1 MRKRWLL
8 AASFLIFIVLAGCS
22 KEPMPQD
29 QFSQYIKHW
38 NNQEFTDM
46 YRLLSAKAKES
57 ISEDDFV
64 DRYEKVYNDL
74 QISDIEVTSNAD
86 KEQEFEEESAA
97 LPFSASMNS
106 AAGKIEF
113 THDATLIKEEH
124 EDGENWF
131 VEWDTTL
138 IFPELG
144 ANDKIN
150 YASIPAQRGDIIDR
164 TGDMLAF
171 NGTLYEIGIVPEEMG
186 NDEETTIKGLSQSL
200 GISEESIENALN
212 ADWVQPGH
220 FVPIKRVSPDNEGL
234 LNEVFSLPGV
244 LKQDVKGRV
253 YPAGESAAHLIGY
266 VGPITAEEL
275 EKNEDKGYSSTDLIG
290 KRGLEQVLETQLKGT
305 NGIKISITKED
316 GSEAVLAEKPVE
328 NGEKIQLT
336 IDLTVQE
343 DLYEELKGNA
353 GTASAIDPVTGAT
366 MALVSSPSFDPNA
379 ASLGLTVQEWKTLEE
394 NEQQPLLNRFSHN
407 YVPGS
412 VMKPITG
419 AIGLEEGITTADET
433 KDIKGLRWQKDTSW
447 GSYRVTRVKDP
458 GSPVN
463 FDQAMMYS
471 DNIYFA
477 QEALQL
483 GKDSFMEGLKA
494 FGFEEEIP
502 YVYPLQS
509 SHTGNMDTEIKLAD
523 SGYGQ
528 GEVEMNILHLAAS
541 YTPFINKGSLIKP
554 VLLENEEKNQVWKEN
569 IISEET
575 VAIMNSALRKVI
587 QEPGGT
593 GRAAKMDDYPLAG
606 KTGTAELKLNVGM
619 KGQENGM
626 FVAYNPDS
634 PKLLIAMMIESVED
648 AGGSGIVVEKVKN
661 VFEKN
666 MERF

>member
-8 AASFLIFIVLAGCS
+8 AASFLFFVVLAGCS
-22 KEPMPQD
+22 NEPTPQE

-46 YRLLSAKAKES
+46 YGYLSANAKES
-57 ISEDDFV
+57 ISEEDFV
-64 DRYEKVYNDL
+64 ERYKKVYKDL
-74 QISDIEVTSNAD
+74 EISDLEIVSTAD
-86 KEQEFEEESAA
+86 EEQEFKEENAQ

-113 THDATLIKEEH
+113 THDAALIKEER
-124 EDGENWF
+124 EKEENWF
-131 VEWDTTL
+131 IEWDTTY

-150 YASIPAQRGDIIDR
+150 YTSIPAQRGDLVDR

-171 NGTLYEIGIVPEEMG
+171 NGTLYEVGIVPEQMG
-186 NDEETTIKGLSQSL
+186 DDEATTINGLAKAL
-200 GISEESIENALN
+200 GVSEESIESALN

-253 YPAGESAAHLIGY
+253 YPAGETAAHMIGY

-275 EKNEDKGYSSTDLIG
+275 EQNDGKGYSSTDLIG
-290 KRGLEQVLETQLKGT
+290 KRGLEQVLEERLKGT
-305 NGIKISITKED
+305 NGVKISISKED
-316 GSEAVLAEKPVE
+316 GSEVVLAEKPVE

-343 DLYEELKGNA
+343 DLYEEMKGSA

-366 MALVSSPSFDPNA
+366 LALVSSPSFDPNA
-379 ASLGLTVQEWKTLEE
+379 ASLGLTAQEWKTLEE
-394 NEQQPLLNRFSHN
+394 NELQPLLNRFSHN

-419 AIGLEEGITTADET
+419 AIGLEAGITTADET

-447 GSYRVTRVKDP
+447 GSYHVTRVKDP
-458 GSPVN
+458 DSPVN

-483 GKDSFMEGLKA
+483 GKDSFSEKLKT

-541 YTPFINKGSLIKP
+541 YTPFINNGSLIKP
-554 VLLENEEKNQVWKEN
+554 VLLESEEKNQVWKEN

-575 VAIMNSALRKVI
+575 VSIINSALRKVI
-587 QEPGGT
+587 HEPGGT
-593 GRAAKMDDYPLAG
+593 GRAAQMDDYPLAG

-666 MERF
+666 MGRF